1 MQSLCEQF
9 EQPCSGSFAVQLI
22 GEKLIA
28 TASKDCV
35 IKPTGNYCVN
45 KLFSCIFIQIFTKL
59 ANFPQC
65 DTFQTFI
72 YILIAD
78 PYSKVAIHIN
88 NKGLCTTGSVVC
100 FNIFTSCKQSMAN
113 KINKIRLFCT
123 KLKQKNIERTNRAVL
138 EK

>member
-78 PYSKVAIHIN
+78 PYSKVVIQIN
-88 NKGLCTTGSVVC
+88 NNGLCTTWC
-100 FNIFTSCKQSMAN
+100 FNIFTSYMQSMAN
-113 KINKIRLFCT
+113 KINKSGCFVPII
-123 KLKQKNIERTNRAVL
+123 KAKKKIERTNRAVL